1 MFLSKVT
8 LYVNNQEQAKSFWLD
23 KMGFKVVLENEMGP
37 GFTWLEVGSED
48 SNTSLVLYNKEMMKK
63 QNPSVSVECPSLLFS
78 TTDID
83 SEYKRLEEV
92 GVKVDELMKMPY
104 GSMFTFYD
112 QDGNGFI
119 LREDK

>member
-8 LYVNNQEQAKSFWLD
+8 LYVNNQEEAKAFWLE

-37 GFTWLEVGSED
+37 GFTWLEVGNEEA
-48 SNTSLVLYNKEMMKK
+48 NTSLVLYNKEMMKQ

-83 SEYKRLEEV
+83 SEYDRMKEA

-112 QDGNGFI
+112 QDGNNFI